1 MSNKNP
7 ADERYP
13 DYENLLDDLYSL
25 QKNLLP
31 DEDAPA
37 EKSAPLPPGISDED
51 MHHLKIPI
59 LSEVVDSGIYEEQPL
74 KEIFNSA
81 QQHLFDQPASQQ
93 PSPPQLATD
102 EQINGVVDKLMAR
115 MHPKFEQLLRDKIHS
130 MVVERFNREN

>member
-51 MHHLKIPI
+51 MHHLEIPI
-59 LSEVVDSGIYEEQPL
+59 LSEVVDSGIYEEQLL
-74 KEIFNSA
+74 KEKFNSA
-81 QQHLFDQPASQQ
+81 QQHLFEQPPAPQ
-93 PSPPQLATD
+93 PITD
-102 EQINGVVDKLMAR
+102 EQINAVVTKLMVQ

>member
-51 MHHLKIPI
+51 MHHLEIPI
-59 LSEVVDSGIYEEQPL
+59 LSEVVDSGIYEEQLL
-74 KEIFNSA
+74 KEKFNSA
-81 QQHLFDQPASQQ
+81 QQHLFEQPPAPQ
-93 PSPPQLATD
+93 PITD
-102 EQINGVVDKLMAR
+102 EQINAVVTKLMVQMR
-115 MHPKFEQLLRDKIHS
+115 PKFEQLLRDKIHS